1 MYDIEFGNRLKDLR
15 DAKSTRMGRKLTQEV
30 VARELGIKTGTY
42 ASWESGRNKPR
53 VNDLPDI
60 ADYFQVSIDY
70 LLGRAEGIQPRREVY
85 ASETGLCWS
94 LRRKPNTPNE
104 QKGIEIWRCL
114 AEGAGLEAIKREF
127 QIDSRDMS
135 RYLRDAVYAE
145 LIDVDIERLPFEPE
159 LAERV
164 REHFRVSHGV
174 KLVDFK
180 VVRTPLKALSE
191 EFRTPASTFGTIL
204 LGEAARR
211 YFLEQVQSRMIRT
224 VGIAGGFTISR
235 MVYALRRGEC
245 RGLDIFPL
253 ATSPV
258 IEAIDIDANTLVG
271 VFAYRHYGYGV
282 RGHALQY
289 ADSQDL
295 RQTENP
301 WRFAPTMSILARAR
315 SVEMA
320 FMGLG
325 SLERQ
330 RLPISWLDDLLR
342 SKGLSMEGIRRD
354 NPVGDV
360 LYHLVDSEGN
370 EVGREIND
378 LICSISLEDLK
389 ALVQM
394 GCKVVAVA
402 AGKQKTAV
410 TRAAIKARYANVLII
425 DDELAEG
432 LLEPEARQS

>member
-15 DAKSTRMGRKLTQEV
+15 DAKATRTGQKLTQKV
-30 VARELGIKTGTY
+30 VARELGVKAGTY

-53 VNDLPDI
+53 INDLPDI

-70 LLGRAEGIQPRREVY
+70 LLGRAEGIQPKRAAY
-85 ASETGLCWS
+85 ASESGLCWS
-94 LRRKPNTPNE
+94 LRRKPNTLNE
-104 QKGIEIWRCL
+104 QKGVEIWRCL
-114 AEGAGLEAIKREF
+114 ANGEGLDAIKREF
-127 QIDSRDMS
+127 QMDSREMS
-135 RYLRDAVYAE
+135 RYLRDTVYAD
-145 LIDVDIERLPFEPE
+145 LIDIDIERLPLDAE
-159 LAERV
+159 LAEQV
-164 REHFRVSHGV
+164 RQQFKLSRGV
-174 KLVDFK
+174 RLVDFV
-180 VVRTPLKALSE
+180 VVRTPFKTLGE
-191 EFRTPASTFGTIL
+191 EFRAPASTFRSVL
-204 LGEAARR
+204 LGEVARH

-271 VFAYRHYGYGV
+271 VFAYRHSGYGV

-330 RLPISWLDDLLR
+330 RLPINWLDDLLR
-342 SKGLSMEGIRRD
+342 SKGLSMEGIRQD

-389 ALVQM
+389 ALIQM

-402 AGKQKTAV
+402 AGRQKAAV

-432 LLEPEARQS
+432 LLEPETKQS